1 MAMARTSDSSDRD
14 RMLPNDDP
22 GAWTPLVR
30 GWLGWIFF
38 AGVLL
43 IMVGV
48 LQVIEG
54 LVALFDDGY
63 YVVGADQL
71 AAPVDYTVWG
81 WVHLLVGVVAAL
93 IGVGLL
99 TGNTVARGAAVGL
112 ASFSALASLAFV
124 AAAPAWSVII
134 IAVDVLVIFAI
145 VVHGGELEKS
155 SRPG

>member
-1 MAMARTSDSSDRD
+1 MAMAGTSDSSERN
-14 RMLPNDDP
+14 RMLPDDEP
-22 GAWTPLVR
+22 GAWTPLVS

-54 LVALFDDGY
+54 LVALFDEGY

-71 AAPVDYTVWG
+71 AVPADYTVWG
-81 WVHLLVGVVAAL
+81 WVHIMVGVLAAL

-99 TGNTVARGAAVGL
+99 TGNMVARGAAVGL
-112 ASFSALASLAFV
+112 ASFSALTSLAFV
-124 AAAPAWSVII
+124 AAAPAWSVIVI
-134 IAVDVLVIFAI
+134 GIDVLVIFAI
-145 VVHGGELEKS
+145 VVHGGELDRS
-155 SRPG
+155 SRHG

>member
-1 MAMARTSDSSDRD
+1 MAMASTSDSPERD
-14 RMLPNDDP
+14 RMLPEDEP
-22 GAWTPLVR
+22 GAWTPLVS

-63 YVVGADQL
+63 YVVRADQL

-81 WVHLLVGVVAAL
+81 WVHLMVGALAVL
-93 IGVGLL
+93 IGLGLL
-99 TGNTVARGAAVGL
+99 TGNMVARAAAVGL

-124 AAAPAWSVII
+124 AATPAWSVIV
-134 IAVDVLVIFAI
+134 IAIDVLVIFSI

-155 SRPG
+155 SRPR